1 MKKPELL
8 APAGSLSK
16 LKAAVQYG
24 ADAVYAGGEAFSLRA
39 AAENFSMEELKQGI
53 DFAKSRGKKVY
64 VAANV
69 IMKNKDIEPL
79 YSFAKTV
86 YDLGADAMILS
97 DLGALDVVKSAA
109 PDLKIHISTQANTTN
124 FASANAWHRLGA
136 SRVVISRE
144 ISEEELRN
152 IRKNTDPSLEI
163 EVFVHGAMC
172 ISYSGRCLISS
183 YLTGRNANYGEC
195 AHPCRWKYYLME
207 EKRPGQYMPIEEG
220 DEGTFFFNSKDL
232 CLIEFIP
239 QLVDIGVDS
248 LKIEGRIKSEYYVAT
263 VVKAYREEI
272 DRYFENPD
280 NYKLDPKQIEELC
293 KVSHREYSHGF
304 WHGMP
309 HDEGQIYESS
319 SYIRDYDVVGVVLQC
334 DGEGNALIEQRN
346 KFSVGDELEILTPKG
361 PFVKTVVS
369 AMEDEEGNSIESAP
383 HPTMKLRMKLAQYV
397 EPNSMLRKRRKK

>member
-8 APAGSLSK
+8 APAGNLSK
-16 LKAAVQYG
+16 LKTAIQYG
-24 ADAVYAGGEAFSLRA
+24 ADAVYAGGETFSLRA
-39 AAENFSMEELKQGI
+39 AADNFSTEELKRGI

-69 IMKNKDIEPL
+69 IMKNNDIESL
-79 YSFAKTV
+79 YSFAKNV
-86 YDLGADAMILS
+86 YDLGADSIILS
-97 DLGALDVVKSAA
+97 DLGAFDVVKSAA
-109 PDLKIHISTQANTTN
+109 PNLKIHISTQANTTN
-124 FASANAWHRLGA
+124 FASANAWHKLGA

-144 ISEEELRN
+144 ISGEGLRH

-183 YLTGRNANYGEC
+183 YLTGRDANYGEC
-195 AHPCRWKYYLME
+195 AHPCRWKYYLMK
-207 EKRPGQYMPIEEG
+207 EKRPGQYMPIIED
-220 DEGTFFFNSKDL
+220 DEGSFFFNSKDL

-239 QLVDIGVDS
+239 QLIDTGVDS
-248 LKIEGRIKSEYYVAT
+248 FKIEGRIKSEYYVAT

-280 NYKLDPKQIEELC
+280 NYKLDPRQIEELC

-309 HDEGQIYESS
+309 HSEGQIYESS
-319 SYIRDYDVVGVVLQC
+319 SYIRDYDVVGVVLEC
-334 DGEGNALIEQRN
+334 GKDGDALIEQRN
-346 KFSVGDELEILTPKG
+346 KFSIGDELEVLRPKG

-369 AMEDEEGNSIESAP
+369 DMADEEGNSIQSAP
-383 HPTMKLRMKLAQYV
+383 HPTMKVRMRLPQYV
-397 EPNSMLRKRRKK
+397 EPNSMLRKRRKI